1 MATRWKTSPTFRDD
15 VTFYW
20 TGGRNVTWRLTHEP
34 TGIIVE
40 GSTELPETR
49 FTKKRLRIAE
59 EKRKAKLWE
68 ELEQRAASH
77 PEAEEKAGYPA
88 AGADRGAAYGS
99 LEAARRACAAVA
111 A

>member
-34 TGIIVE
+34 TGIVVE
-40 GSTELPETR
+40 GSTEIPEAR

-59 EKRKAKLWE
+59 EKLKAKLLD
-68 ELEQRAASH
+68 ELEQRVARH
-77 PEAEEKAGYPA
+77 PKAEDNAG
-88 AGADRGAAYGS
+88 
-99 LEAARRACAAVA
+99 
-111 A
+111 